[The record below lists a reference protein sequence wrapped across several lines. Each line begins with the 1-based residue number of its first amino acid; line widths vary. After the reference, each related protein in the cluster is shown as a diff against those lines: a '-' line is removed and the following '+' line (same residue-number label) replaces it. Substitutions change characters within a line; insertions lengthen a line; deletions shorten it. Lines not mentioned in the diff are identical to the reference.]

1 MDETAIILLQQQY
14 YCTLSVEVSALRR
27 KDWKTQL
34 YFFTVWPPVHTS
46 PSKKKWS
53 FSKTLFKP
61 EVSEDSFAFRSRV
74 DQKHF
79 ENGAF
84 RT

>member
-34 YFFTVWPPVHTS
+34 YFLRFGLPFTLVRQ
-46 PSKKKWS
+46 KKWR

>member
-14 YCTLSVEVSALRR
+14 YCTLWKYLFYAGKIGKRNFIFLRFG
-27 KDWKTQL
+27 L
-34 YFFTVWPPVHTS
+34 PFTLVREQ
-46 PSKKKWS
+46 KWS

-61 EVSEDSFAFRSRV
+61 EVSEESFAFRSRV
-74 DQKHF
+74 HQKHF

>member
-34 YFFTVWPPVHTS
+34 YFFTVWPTVHTLVRQ
-46 PSKKKWS
+46 KKME
-53 FSKTLFKP
+53 L
-61 EVSEDSFAFRSRV
+61 
-74 DQKHF
+74 F
-79 ENGAF
+79 ENAF
-84 RT
+84 